1 MARIY
6 ALRSGLSVTLNVGG
20 ATKQFVCTDEDESK
34 ELFAR
39 VSELRAAALNGAQD
53 SYEELVSMT
62 DPNYRMKDVAGLT
75 RDNDGNFYLGNYSEA
90 IPTGLMLKIKE
101 YTDLGLSTEPLIN
114 FWKLLMLNPD
124 KHVRQSLFQ
133 FAERFSFP
141 ITDKGYFIAY
151 KSVAWKGESNKDLAL
166 SVASEYIYK
175 KASGQDASDIHVF
188 TVEDEITFVAIGK
201 DAEYKTTEEYIDSL
215 ADSVLVEVGTVEL
228 TKALVSD
235 SIPENWEYNENMGT
249 YYKNESLVV
258 DVTYEGVLE
267 ELYTSIIAGMDYDT
281 PTFTDWHTRR
291 STIVLGQAVSMERE
305 SCDND
310 PSVTCSSGL
319 HVGAPGYVAGF
330 GGHNDSNYILACLV
344 SPMNVVAVPYDYD
357 FEKMRTCE
365 YLPYAICKLND
376 DNSIREVDTRYF
388 EDDYT
393 AIEEKALN
401 EMLKEYEGLDNITGM
416 DISVDELQERKLLLK
431 DRLVM
436 VG

>member
-6 ALRSGLSVTLNVGG
+6 ALRSGLSVTLNVSG

-188 TVEDEITFVAIGK
+188 TVEDEITFVEIGNE
-201 DAEYKTTEEYIDSL
+201 AEYKTTEEFIDSL

-235 SIPENWEYNENMGT
+235 SIPEDWEYNENMGT
-249 YYKNESLVV
+249 YYKSESLVV

-267 ELYTSIIAGMDYDT
+267 ELYTSIIAGMNYDT

-319 HVGAPGYVAGF
+319 HVGAPGYVSGF
-330 GGHNDSNYILACLV
+330 GGRNNSNYILACLV

-376 DNSIREVDTRYF
+376 DDSIREVDTRYF

>member
-75 RDNDGNFYLGNYSEA
+75 RDNDGSFYLGNYSEA

-188 TVEDEITFVAIGK
+188 TVEDEITFVEIGNE
-201 DAEYKTTEEYIDSL
+201 AEYKTTEEFIDSL

-235 SIPENWEYNENMGT
+235 SIPEDWEYNENMGT
-249 YYKNESLVV
+249 YYKSESLVV

-267 ELYTSIIAGMDYDT
+267 ELYTSIIAGMNYDT

-319 HVGAPGYVAGF
+319 HVGAPGYVSGF
-330 GGHNDSNYILACLV
+330 GGRNNSNYILACLV

-376 DNSIREVDTRYF
+376 DDSIREVDTRYF